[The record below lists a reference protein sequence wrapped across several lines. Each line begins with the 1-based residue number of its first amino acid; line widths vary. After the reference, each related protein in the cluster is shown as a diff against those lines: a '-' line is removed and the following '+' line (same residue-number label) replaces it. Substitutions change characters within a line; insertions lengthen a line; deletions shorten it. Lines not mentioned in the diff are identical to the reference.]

1 MPSRKQIDFYHKI
14 AMDASPPS
22 LHTWDPIQGR
32 GSSFLPSPTWACCHV
47 PINRA
52 WPKANGRGGRDP
64 GWPLTRRLAGG
75 ALGGGFRRGWSTGVI
90 SAWPPGP
97 AGGPVGG
104 TQERL
109 WEELWAAAVGEQS
122 SGMRCAQAKRKGTG
136 EAGLK

>member
-1 MPSRKQIDFYHKI
+1 LAEGERE
-14 AMDASPPS
+14 
-22 LHTWDPIQGR
+22 R
-32 GSSFLPSPTWACCHV
+32 
-47 PINRA
+47 R
-52 WPKANGRGGRDP
+52 
-64 GWPLTRRLAGG
+64 TRSGVAVDEETGGG

-104 TQERL
+104 TQERRR
-109 WEELWAAAVGEQS
+109 EELWAAAVGEQS